1 MFHQERLIAEL
12 ALTVI
17 LYYISLIDNMLA
29 WLSINPFKP
38 QVLSLFLW
46 FFLFHYIRFA
56 VIKSDINHYN
66 KCMQGSNYMTTTTRC
81 THSLVTL
88 FGVGDFGPYWQDAI
102 TQSLQIYQLQSHEVI
117 LLFHHI
123 PQVPC
128 WTVQAVWT
136 PWAHCHVQEICLK
149 WFKVCDMVQYAA
161 GNN

>member
-17 LYYISLIDNMLA
+17 LYYTTISLIDNMLA

-88 FGVGDFGPYWQDAI
+88 FGTLSWRFWSILTGCYYTVAADLSTAESRGN
-102 TQSLQIYQLQSHEVI
+102 SLISPHPTGV
-117 LLFHHI
+117 LLD
-123 PQVPC
+123 C
-128 WTVQAVWT
+128 AGRLNTLSSLS
-136 PWAHCHVQEICLK
+136 CSRNL
-149 WFKVCDMVQYAA
+149 FKMI
-161 GNN
+161 

>member
-17 LYYISLIDNMLA
+17 LYYTTISLIDNMLA

-88 FGVGDFGPYWQDAI
+88 FGTLSWRFWSILTGCYYTVAADLSTAESRGN
-102 TQSLQIYQLQSHEVI
+102 SLISPHPTGA
-117 LLFHHI
+117 LLD
-123 PQVPC
+123 C
-128 WTVQAVWT
+128 AGRLNTLSSLS
-136 PWAHCHVQEICLK
+136 CSKNL
-149 WFKVCDMVQYAA
+149 FKMI
-161 GNN
+161 

>member
-1 MFHQERLIAEL
+1 M

-17 LYYISLIDNMLA
+17 LYYTTISLIDNMLA

-38 QVLSLFLW
+38 QVLSLFLR

-88 FGVGDFGPYWQDAI
+88 FGTLCWRFWSILTGCHYTVTADLSTAESRGN
-102 TQSLQIYQLQSHEVI
+102 SLISPHPTGA
-117 LLFHHI
+117 LLDCGGHLNTLSSLSYSRN
-123 PQVPC
+123 Q
-128 WTVQAVWT
+128 
-136 PWAHCHVQEICLK
+136 
-149 WFKVCDMVQYAA
+149 FKRI
-161 GNN
+161 